1 MIGPMIAI
9 LLGAAAAPAAY
20 AGFEPLK
27 AAGKDAPLCTIDASI
42 CIHVSDPGVLT
53 VTRDGKDIAS
63 WSPDTDSGDL
73 SLAPMPALFR
83 LRDGRLL
90 VGVLATRQ
98 SSYSGGGGSAT
109 EHMLALVEPGK
120 EPKLV
125 LRAPEGGSLMIR
137 ACFDEKDFKHRAGAC
152 HDEYR
157 FDGALAAAT
166 PAMDGLPTLRFSMTA
181 SHYPRGVSREG
192 DSTTLPPLRK
202 ADLIWQDDPR
212 CTYKRVF
219 RFDAASAQYVPD
231 AALPDCSDYTVP

>member
-27 AAGKDAPLCTIDASI
+27 GAGKDTPLCTTDASI
-42 CIHVSDPGVLT
+42 CVDVSDPGVLT
-53 VTRDGKDIAS
+53 IARDGKDIAN

-120 EPKLV
+120 ESKLV
-125 LRAPEGGSLMIR
+125 LRVPEGGSLMIR

-157 FDGALAAAT
+157 FDGALAIAPSAA
-166 PAMDGLPTLRFSMTA
+166 DGPPTLRFKMTA

-192 DSTTLPPLRK
+192 DSLTLPPLRK
-202 ADLIWQDDPR
+202 ADLTWQDDPR
-212 CTYKRVF
+212 CTYRRVF
-219 RFDAASAQYVPD
+219 RFDAASAQYLPD
-231 AALPDCSDYTVP
+231 AALPECSDYTVP